1 MDSNDPDD
9 PNEAT
14 RRALLSLIVED
25 AGAKCGIVFAQR
37 GEGLAFVAQCNMNQ
51 RGMDLAYAC
60 WARRR
65 EDLKAGRLIRYGG
78 AVVWPL
84 FQGPEL
90 AAFIYLDQAHEKFP
104 GPASQQD
111 ALRLLQRMADTRV
124 ASPAASYLA
133 AGIAFAEAGD
143 QFQADQL
150 AMALESTGGNV
161 TAAAGLLQ
169 ISRETVYARA
179 EEHDIDID
187 RIRDKRREQSPKR
200 KKKR

>member
-1 MDSNDPDD
+1 MDSHEPDD

-14 RRALLSLIVED
+14 RHALLSLILED
-25 AGAKCGIVFAQR
+25 AGAKRGIVFAQR
-37 GEGLAFVAQCNMNQ
+37 GEGLAFVAQCNINQ
-51 RGMDLAYAC
+51 IGMDLAYAC

-65 EDLKAGRLIRYGG
+65 ADLKAGRLVRYGR

-84 FQGPEL
+84 FRGPEL
-90 AAFIYLDQAHEKFP
+90 AAFIYLDHAHENFP
-104 GPASQQD
+104 SPASQQD
-111 ALRLLQRMADTRV
+111 ALRLLQRMADSRV

-133 AGIAFAEAGD
+133 AGLGFAKAGD

-150 AMALESTGGNV
+150 ALALESTGGNV

-187 RIRDKRREQSPKR
+187 RIRDQRRKQPKR
-200 KKKR
+200 